1 MVVVIGNDGLD
12 MELLMAGRS
21 SCSIVMLT
29 LIIELICS
37 LNFGARQ
44 VPGVKEIAG
53 IIVAEVTNQ
62 KWLDL
67 EVIKEN

>member
-37 LNFGARQ
+37 INFGARQ
-44 VPGVKEIAG
+44 VPGFKELLG
-53 IIVAEVTNQ
+53 
-62 KWLDL
+62 L
-67 EVIKEN
+67 